1 MRNTPCWNWRRI
13 SLLLFL
19 AFYSVNGL
27 RAQGLKPGFSPKE
40 YLELMKVSAKF
51 AQDSLYLS
59 KIPEPEFFEKIYD
72 SPEMG
77 LKNKWQL
84 WFDKDSN
91 TALVSIRG
99 TAGDP
104 SSWLENFYSG
114 MVPAKGQLQIASDFK
129 FDYQLA
135 ENTRAA
141 VHTGWLLATAFIARD
156 LGPKMDSL
164 YQAGTKDLLIMGHSQ
179 GGGIAYLLTAY
190 LLTNRANGKIP
201 SDWIIK
207 TYCSAAPKPGNLF
220 FAMDYENLTQD
231 GWAYN
236 VINASD
242 WVPQTPFS
250 IQTIADFNKVNPFSD
265 VDQILKKQKFSQRL
279 LFKHVYNKLDKPTRH
294 ASRNFEKY
302 LGEKATGIIQKYL
315 PEFEK
320 PTFAGTMD
328 YARAGN
334 TISLTADAAYLE
346 KYPDDPEK
354 IFMHHFH
361 LPYMELV
368 KRRFEIR

>member
-1 MRNTPCWNWRRI
+1 MKNTSCRNWIGI
-13 SLLLFL
+13 SLLLLL
-19 AFYSVNGL
+19 AFHPVSAM

-40 YLELMKVSAKF
+40 YLEMMKVSAKF
-51 AQDSLYLS
+51 AQDSLYRS
-59 KIPEPEFFEKIYD
+59 RIPDPEFFDKIYD

-84 WFDKDSN
+84 WFDKNSN

-114 MVPAKGQLQIASDFK
+114 MVPAKGTLQIASDFK
-129 FDYQLA
+129 FEYQLV
-135 ENTRAA
+135 ENPRAA
-141 VHTGWLLATAFIARD
+141 VHTGWLLATAFISRD
-156 LGPKMDSL
+156 LEPKLDSL
-164 YQAGTKDLLIMGHSQ
+164 YQTGTRNLLVMGHSQ

-207 TYCSAAPKPGNLF
+207 TYCSAAPKLGNLF
-220 FAMDYENLTQD
+220 FAMDYENMTQD

-236 VINASD
+236 VINSSD

-250 IQTIADFNKVNPFSD
+250 IQTIEDFNKVNPFSN

-279 LFKHVYNKLDKPTRH
+279 LFKHVYNKLDKPTRK
-294 ASRNFEKY
+294 ASRNFEKF
-302 LGEKATGIIQKYL
+302 LGNKATGIIQKYL

-320 PTFAGTMD
+320 PAFAGTMD

-334 TISLTADAAYLE
+334 TISLTADAAYSA

-354 IFMHHFH
+354 IFTHHYH
-361 LPYMELV
+361 LPYMELIE
-368 KRRFEIR
+368 RWYGTR

>member
-1 MRNTPCWNWRRI
+1 MKNLCSVNRRKI
-13 SLLLFL
+13 FSMLFL
-19 AFYSVNGL
+19 QIFILFGVQ
-27 RAQGLKPGFSPKE
+27 AQGLKPGFNPQE
-40 YLELMKVSAKF
+40 YLELMKVSARF

-59 KIPEPEFFEKIYD
+59 KVPQPEFFEKIYD

-164 YQAGTKDLLIMGHSQ
+164 YQGGTENLLIMGHSQ

-279 LFKHVYNKLDKPTRH
+279 LFKHVYNKLDKPTRR

>member
-1 MRNTPCWNWRRI
+1 MKQI
-13 SLLLFL
+13 LFPNL
-19 AFYSVNGL
+19 GGIYFLPIVCFCLVIEL
-27 RAQGLKPGFSPKE
+27 RAQGLKHGFNPEE
-40 YLELMKVSAKF
+40 YLELMKVSARF
-51 AQDSLYLS
+51 AQDTAYLS
-59 KIPEPEFFEKIYD
+59 SVPTPKFFDKVYD

-84 WFDKDSN
+84 WIDQDSN

-104 SSWLENFYSG
+104 SSWLENFYSA
-114 MVPAKGQLQIASDFK
+114 MVPAKGELRLASDFR

-135 ENTRAA
+135 TNPRAA
-141 VHTGWLLATAFIARD
+141 VHVGWLLATAFIARD
-156 LGPKMDSL
+156 LEPRLDSI
-164 YQAGTKDLLIMGHSQ
+164 YRAGTKNLLIIGHSQ
-179 GGGIAYLLTAY
+179 GGGIGYLLTAH
-190 LLTNRANGKIP
+190 LWMLRKQGKIP
-201 SDWIIK
+201 TDWTIK

-236 VINASD
+236 VVNSSD

-250 IQTIADFNKVNPFSD
+250 IQTIKDFNAVNPFTD
-265 VDQILKKQKFSQRL
+265 VEKILKKQKFPQRL
-279 LFKHVYNKLDKPTRH
+279 LFRHVYNKLDKPTRK

-302 LGEKATGIIQKYL
+302 LGDKATGIVQKYL

-328 YARAGN
+328 YSRAGN
-334 TISLTADAAYLE
+334 TISLTPDEAYLE
-346 KYPDDPEK
+346 KYPDDPQK

-368 KRRFEIR
+368 QRRYGVR